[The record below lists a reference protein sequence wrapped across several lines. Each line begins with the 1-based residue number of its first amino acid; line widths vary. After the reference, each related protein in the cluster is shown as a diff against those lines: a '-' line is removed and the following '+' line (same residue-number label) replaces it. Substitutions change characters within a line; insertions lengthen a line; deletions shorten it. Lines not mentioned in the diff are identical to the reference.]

1 MRIGL
6 NIPDDLLTR
15 LEPLKP
21 SINVSQICREA
32 IEAYVDS
39 YERASMKI
47 EGDGTLQESERIWHQ
62 EESRTVDWEE
72 LGYADGKAWVEKS
85 ELEDLENLFRNLGVA
100 KRKNREPF
108 IPFWRY
114 IPDTKD
120 FGHRRGEHA
129 EWFIWQCEL
138 DENGNPYIRAEREY
152 TRGWLAYVTAV
163 WQHVDQRRR
172 ARAKEMVDQRKSR
185 PQPEVPARLL
195 PTGRDS

>member
-32 IEAYVDS
+32 IEAYVDC
-39 YERASMKI
+39 YERASARI
-47 EGDGTLQESERIWHQ
+47 EDDGTLEEAVRIWRQ
-62 EESRTVDWEE
+62 EESRVVDWEE
-72 LGYADGKAWVEKS
+72 LGCIDGKTWVEKA
-85 ELEDLENLFRNLGVA
+85 ELEDLENLFHNLRVT

-114 IPDTKD
+114 ISDTKD
-120 FGHRRGEHA
+120 FGHRRGEHT

-138 DENGNPYIRAEREY
+138 DETGNPYTRAEREY
-152 TRGWLAYVTAV
+152 TRGWLTYVTVV
-163 WQHVDQRRR
+163 WQQVDRRRR
-172 ARAKEMVDQRKSR
+172 AHARKMVDQRNFR

>member
-6 NIPDDLLTR
+6 NVPDDLLTR

-32 IEAYVDS
+32 IEAYVDC
-39 YERASMKI
+39 YERASARI
-47 EGDGTLQESERIWHQ
+47 VDDGTLEEAERIWRQ
-62 EESRTVDWEE
+62 EESRVVDWEE
-72 LGYADGKAWVEKS
+72 LGYVDGKAWIEKA
-85 ELEDLENLFRNLGVA
+85 ELKDLENLFHNLSVA

-114 IPDTKD
+114 IPDTRD

-129 EWFIWQCEL
+129 EWFIWRCEL
-138 DENGNPYIRAEREY
+138 DETGNPYITAESEY

-163 WQHVDQRRR
+163 WQQVDKRRR
-172 ARAKEMVDQRKSR
+172 AHAKEMVDQRKSR
-185 PQPEVPARLL
+185 MQPEVPARLL